1 MHHIP
6 EAFVVLMSYFPH
18 VSSFQEMK
26 GPTVYDF
33 DKIIFPQRGRKG
45 IAAVVDGIGIHGLT
59 GIGRGARQEW
69 P

>member
-1 MHHIP
+1 
-6 EAFVVLMSYFPH
+6 
-18 VSSFQEMK
+18 MK

-33 DKIIFPQRGRKG
+33 DKIIFPQRGQKG
-45 IAAVVDGIGIHGLT
+45 IAAVEDGIGIHGLT